1 MRAYKVGFNT
11 LTSYILLY
19 FAKPSPCPVQASL
32 PRDAG
37 EGAEEETD
45 ARDLC
50 DAES

>member
-1 MRAYKVGFNT
+1 
-11 LTSYILLY
+11 
-19 FAKPSPCPVQASL
+19 VQASL

-50 DAES
+50 DA